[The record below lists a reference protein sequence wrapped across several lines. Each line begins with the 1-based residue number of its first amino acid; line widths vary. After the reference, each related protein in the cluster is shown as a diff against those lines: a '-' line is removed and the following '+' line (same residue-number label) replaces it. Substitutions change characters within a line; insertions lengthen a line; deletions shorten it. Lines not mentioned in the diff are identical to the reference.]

1 MTSPKNPITFILIY
15 EGTEHRLQSYRS
27 EYRNLRDLIVDKL
40 FIDGFG
46 ECGGIGRCATCLV
59 EINDRPADGERNE
72 QVTLT
77 KAGVINSNVRLACQ
91 IPIDDELSNGI
102 VTILENP

>member
-1 MTSPKNPITFILIY
+1 MTSPRNPITFTVIY
-15 EGTEHRLQSYRS
+15 EETEHRLLSYHS
-27 EYRNLRDLIVDKL
+27 EYRNLRDLILDKI

-59 EINDRPADGERNE
+59 KISDRPKDRERNE

-77 KAGVINSNVRLACQ
+77 KAGVIDSSVRLSCQ
-91 IPIDDELSNGI
+91 IPIDDELSNAV
-102 VTILENP
+102 VTILESL